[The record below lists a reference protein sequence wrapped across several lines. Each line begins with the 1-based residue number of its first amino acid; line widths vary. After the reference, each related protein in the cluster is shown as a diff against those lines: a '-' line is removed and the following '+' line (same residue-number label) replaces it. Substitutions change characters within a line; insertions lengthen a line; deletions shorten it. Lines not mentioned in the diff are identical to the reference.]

1 MWFWQGQSISSSL
14 ELDQTIKF
22 WRCFLW
28 TSKIWHKDCEA
39 SMLKNVMNYRCMGG
53 WSKAYWSPWKG
64 ILSQTQ
70 CEWEKGR
77 RRKKWKL
84 GKRRAKKKKW
94 MRQQSNRDFIT
105 ALYPCPNV
113 YPSLPLLF
121 FQVFFMERPYQG
133 PWSWPKSSWHEA
145 FCQLSVRLFCSYQ
158 TFRARAA
165 LPPPQTSPAR
175 LLEMPSLLLGPAPLP
190 ALLTELARVLF
201 CRRITLLSSFPH
213 CEFSL
218 CSETDSRP
226 QQSSPKVQN

>member
-1 MWFWQGQSISSSL
+1 MYGRVIQSLLKSMERNTFSNTMWMR
-14 ELDQTIKF
+14 E
-22 WRCFLW
+22 R
-28 TSKIWHKDCEA
+28 
-39 SMLKNVMNYRCMGG
+39 
-53 WSKAYWSPWKG
+53 
-64 ILSQTQ
+64 
-70 CEWEKGR
+70 EKE
-77 RRKKWKL
+77 KKVKTW
-84 GKRRAKKKKW
+84 GKEEQREKKW
-94 MRQQSNRDFIT
+94 MRQQSHRDFIT
-105 ALYPCPNV
+105 ALYPCPSV

-133 PWSWPKSSWHEA
+133 PWSWPKSSRHEA

-175 LLEMPSLLLGPAPLP
+175 LLEMPSLLLGPASLP

-226 QQSSPKVQN
+226 QQSSPKIQN